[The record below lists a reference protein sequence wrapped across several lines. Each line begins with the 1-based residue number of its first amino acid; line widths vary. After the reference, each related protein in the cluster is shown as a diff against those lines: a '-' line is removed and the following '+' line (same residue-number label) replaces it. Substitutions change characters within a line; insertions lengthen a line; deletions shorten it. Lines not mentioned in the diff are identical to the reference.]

1 MRHYSPGERGLFAAR
16 LIYHVPARRLTLSGA
31 PASRVRWPVD
41 EENHALI
48 RRILARSDAFNGRV
62 ASREQVQV
70 SFGFEQNQRWLELFL
85 DWWAEGFR
93 LWQKRATPDS
103 SCVFTVELG
112 PPDYAITDRDGRE
125 LDDRWAEANRL
136 KDTIPRS
143 LEPCRI
149 RVRGM
154 SAHYDPLTFYED
166 PYPVYRELRETA
178 PVYYNEDRGLWVLSR
193 YADVLAAA
201 RDWQRSPMREGLTST
216 RETSH
221 SGRAISST
229 WTTPGHMNCER
240 CCARRSPPDP

>member
-1 MRHYSPGERGLFAAR
+1 M
-16 LIYHVPARRLTLSGA
+16 
-31 PASRVRWPVD
+31 
-41 EENHALI
+41 
-48 RRILARSDAFNGRV
+48 
-62 ASREQVQV
+62 QV

-85 DWWAEGFR
+85 DWWAKGFR

-136 KDTIPRS
+136 KDTIPRG

-201 RDWQRSPMREGLTST
+201 RDWQTFTNARGVDIDEGDFTFGPGDLL
-216 RETSH
+216 H
-221 SGRAISST
+221 MDP
-229 WTTPGHMNCER
+229 PGHMNCKR